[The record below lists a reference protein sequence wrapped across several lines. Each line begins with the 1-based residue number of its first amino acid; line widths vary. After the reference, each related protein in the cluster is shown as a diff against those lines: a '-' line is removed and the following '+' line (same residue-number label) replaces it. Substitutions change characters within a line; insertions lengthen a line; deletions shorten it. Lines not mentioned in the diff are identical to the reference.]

1 MTDRAR
7 LISTAT
13 PTSQPVIAPI
23 ETPLV
28 VTGGVPV
35 TVLVGVAKIDDT
47 QRHVY
52 FRLPGDDTRH
62 GSILWKCGGYALM
75 VTFVFDDQSDFKLKE
90 LLPVTPAFW
99 FSDKFT
105 PTTDGPLHQGCCLQ
119 SLPGSYHFD
128 VVYDDVLLG
137 NVRLSTID
145 PQIVVTPQ

>member
-1 MTDRAR
+1 MTDLAR

-13 PTSQPVIAPI
+13 PTSQPVILPL

-28 VTGGVPV
+28 LTGGIPV
-35 TVLVGVAKIDDT
+35 TILVGVAKIDDT
-47 QRHVY
+47 QRKVY
-52 FRLPGDDTRH
+52 FRLPGDDSRH
-62 GSILWKCGGYALM
+62 GRILWKCGGYALM
-75 VTFVFDDQSDFKLKE
+75 ITFVFDDQSDFKLKE

-105 PTTDGPLHQGCCLQ
+105 PATGGSLQQGCCLQ

-128 VVYDDVLLG
+128 VRYDEVG
-137 NVRLSTID
+137 VSNVRLTTID

>member
-1 MTDRAR
+1 MTDVAR

-23 ETPLV
+23 DTPLV
-28 VTGGVPV
+28 LKGGVPV

-47 QRHVY
+47 QPQVY
-52 FRLPGDDTRH
+52 FRLPGNATRH
-62 GSILWKCGGYALM
+62 DRIVWKCGGYALM
-75 VTFVFDDQSDFKLKE
+75 ITFVFDDQSDFKLKE
-90 LLPVTPAFW
+90 LIPVTPAFW

-105 PTTDGPLHQGCCLQ
+105 PATGGPMQQGCCLQ

-128 VVYDDVLLG
+128 VLYDDVSVS
-137 NVRLSTID
+137 NVRLTTID